1 MCLTDG
7 EETRCHVA
15 FRNFGRLG
23 TSAVFI
29 VLFVRASIFFCT
41 PLALLFSVLDS
52 RSESAEENPQM
63 QTTRLVSTI
72 FRRTF
77 SFRTKVFL
85 NDISSGEDRIPKKEL
100 IRAMK
105 IKNPFLSLM
114 DSASSP
120 AGITHLNYLLSRI

>member
-7 EETRCHVA
+7 GETRCHVA

-29 VLFVRASIFFCT
+29 VLFVRASIFFSR
-41 PLALLFSVLDS
+41 PPRLALLFSVLDS
-52 RSESAEENPQM
+52 RSESAEGNPQM
-63 QTTRLVSTI
+63 QTTRFDLS
-72 FRRTF
+72 RTF

-105 IKNPFLSLM
+105 IKNPFLSLT

-120 AGITHLNYLLSRI
+120 AGITHLNYLPSRI